1 MVERGRHDSAIK
13 PHRDVHALQAAE
25 HVERRLLLDLLHC
38 FCRHVRRKRRRGRC
52 CCWPRMPLPHV
63 ALCRERPRDGEPE
76 EEGWG
81 ADLVDEDLVEVPK
94 EYPEPAREV
103 GKVVAAGNQEAAKTC

>member
-1 MVERGRHDSAIK
+1 MLA
-13 PHRDVHALQAAE
+13 
-25 HVERRLLLDLLHC
+25 
-38 FCRHVRRKRRRGRC
+38 
-52 CCWPRMPLPHV
+52 V
-63 ALCRERPRDGEPE
+63 AYQEVAVGDGEPE